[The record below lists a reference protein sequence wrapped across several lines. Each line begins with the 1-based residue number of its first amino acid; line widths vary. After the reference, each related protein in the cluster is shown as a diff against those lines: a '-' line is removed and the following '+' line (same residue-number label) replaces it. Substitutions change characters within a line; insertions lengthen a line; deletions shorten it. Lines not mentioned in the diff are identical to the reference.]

1 MARHLAA
8 GQAQTVLI
16 HQLRLHERLTIGPHV
31 VVTCVRSKSGAIV
44 LGIEAPPEWL
54 ITPCEDRSGDPEKS
68 VAATEALEKR
78 L

>member
-1 MARHLAA
+1 M
-8 GQAQTVLI
+8 LI

-44 LGIEAPPEWL
+44 LGIEAPADWP
-54 ITPCEDRSGDPEKS
+54 ITADKKPSGDAGKS
-68 VAATEALEKR
+68 VAATEALQKR